1 MNKLLILGATYHEI
15 DIVERAHNKGI
26 YVIVTDNNLDWS
38 KSPAKYVADEAWNIS
53 WSDIDALVLECR
65 ESKVNGIIAGFSEF
79 RVENMIKLCDKLGL
93 PCTLS
98 MKQLNLTRD
107 KIQFKNL
114 CAKYGIRGVPEYKYG
129 DSINFPVIVKPVDR
143 AGSIGINVAYNQEE
157 FERFYK
163 IAYDL

>member
-107 KIQFKNL
+107 KIH
-114 CAKYGIRGVPEYKYG
+114 
-129 DSINFPVIVKPVDR
+129 
-143 AGSIGINVAYNQEE
+143 
-157 FERFYK
+157 
-163 IAYDL
+163 